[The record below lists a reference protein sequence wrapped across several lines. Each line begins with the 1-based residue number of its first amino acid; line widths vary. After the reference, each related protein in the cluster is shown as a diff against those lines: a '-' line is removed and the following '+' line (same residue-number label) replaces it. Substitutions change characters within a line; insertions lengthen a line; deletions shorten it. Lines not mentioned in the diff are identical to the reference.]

1 MFVSAPRPLVPR
13 VACQEGGGPNGPC
26 VLDLSGRTF
35 FDPADLVRLAV
46 LSEDAVIAG
55 RGVEFIA
62 PGDPDVARYLARMRV
77 GEHLDRLGV
86 RHQLPAVRA
95 RDLGNRLVELH
106 RFDQEAGLE
115 RLLDALVETYVTDR
129 LQLVQPLYAALAEIA
144 GNVVDHSGREHG
156 YVALQRYTSRPRVEF
171 AVGDSGIGLRARLSQ
186 TLPVADDRTAI
197 MLAAQTHVTTTGQP
211 GRGRGIGEVIGITGT
226 HGGTVTLASGRA
238 RGAFTRGD
246 LRPRLEDH
254 TPPQPGT
261 LAHVRLG
268 LEEACG

>member
-1 MFVSAPRPLVPR
+1 MSSAHPR
-13 VACQEGGGPNGPC
+13 VACQEGGGPDDPC
-26 VLDLSGRTF
+26 VLDLRERTF

-46 LSEDAVIAG
+46 LTEDAVIAG
-55 RGVEFIA
+55 RGVRFLA
-62 PGDPDVARYLARMRV
+62 PDDPGVTRYLARMRV

-106 RFDQEAGLE
+106 RFDQEAGLD
-115 RLLDALVETYVTDR
+115 RLLGALVETYVADEP
-129 LQLVQPLYAALAEIA
+129 QLVQPLYAALAEIA

-156 YVALQRYTSRPRVEF
+156 FLALQRYTRRPRVEF

-186 TLPVADDRTAI
+186 AVPVPDDRTAI
-197 MLAAQTHVTTTGQP
+197 VLAAQTHVTTTVEP
-211 GRGRGIGEVIGITGT
+211 GRGRGISEVIAITGV
-226 HGGTVTLASGRA
+226 HGGAVTLASGTA
-238 RGAFTRGD
+238 RGIFTRGN
-246 LRPRLEDH
+246 LRPQLEDQ

-261 LAHVRLG
+261 LASVRLG